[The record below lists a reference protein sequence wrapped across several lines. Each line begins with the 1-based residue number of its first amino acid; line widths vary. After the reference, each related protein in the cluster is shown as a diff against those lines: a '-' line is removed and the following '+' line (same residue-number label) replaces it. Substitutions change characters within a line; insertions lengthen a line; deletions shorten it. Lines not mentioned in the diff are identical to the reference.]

1 MVSNVMSSDKKIIE
15 IRDVVTKFG
24 ENLVHDGIN
33 LHVNEGEIYGLL
45 GPSGCGK
52 SVLMR
57 EMIMLENFHSGSIEL
72 LGHKIES
79 IQSRAAQ
86 QLRMQW
92 GVLFQ
97 SNALFTSLTVAENI
111 ALALQEYTKLSPE
124 IINDIVAF
132 KIDIV
137 GLKQSDG
144 NLYPSQISGG
154 MKKKAA
160 LARALV
166 MDPKVLFLDEPT
178 SGLDP
183 ISAREFDT
191 LIAKLRD
198 LLNLSVVMVSH
209 DLTSIN
215 NTLDRMGVIDNKKIV
230 AQGTL
235 EEVKTIKSPFIE
247 RFFEMEH

>member
-1 MVSNVMSSDKKIIE
+1 MSGRNKIMKVSNVI
-15 IRDVVTKFG
+15 TKFG
-24 ENLVHDGIN
+24 DKLVHNGIN

-57 EMIMLENFHSGSIEL
+57 EMIMLERIRSGSIEL
-72 LGHKIES
+72 LGQKIES
-79 IQSRAAQ
+79 IGMRAAQ
-86 QLRMQW
+86 KLRMQW

-111 ALALQEYTKLSPE
+111 ALALREYTKLSQE
-124 IINDIVAF
+124 SINDIVAF

-144 NLYPSQISGG
+144 RLYPSQISGG

-166 MDPKVLFLDEPT
+166 MDPKIVFLDEPT

-191 LIAKLRD
+191 LIVKLRD
-198 LLNLSVVMVSH
+198 LLNLTVVMVSH

-215 NTLDRMGVIDNKKIV
+215 TTLDRMAVIDNKKI
-230 AQGTL
+230 AAEGTL
-235 EEVKTIKSPFIE
+235 NEVKMIQSPFIE
-247 RFFEMEH
+247 RFFEMDKGKG

>member
-1 MVSNVMSSDKKIIE
+1 MRTAKSIINISE
-15 IRDVVTKFG
+15 VVTKFG
-24 ENLVHDGIN
+24 KNVVHDGVT
-33 LHVNEGEIYGLL
+33 LHVNRGEIYGFL

-52 SVLMR
+52 STLMR
-57 EMIMLENFHSGSIEL
+57 EIIMLENFHSGSIEL

-79 IQSRAAQ
+79 IKRRGAQ
-86 QLRMQW
+86 ELRMQW

-111 ALALQEYTKLSPE
+111 ALSLQEYTKLSQE
-124 IINDIVAF
+124 SINDIVAF

-137 GLKQSDG
+137 GLKQADG
-144 NLYPSQISGG
+144 MLYPSQISGG

-166 MDPKVLFLDEPT
+166 MDPAIVFLDEPT

-183 ISAREFDT
+183 ISAREFDA
-191 LIAKLRD
+191 LIVQLRD
-198 LLNLSVVMVSH
+198 LLNITVVMVTH

-215 NTLDRMGVIDNKKIV
+215 HTLDRMAVIDNKKIV
-230 AQGTL
+230 AEGTL
-235 EEVKTIKSPFIE
+235 EEVKKIKSPFIE
-247 RFFEMEH
+247 RFFYQ

>member
-1 MVSNVMSSDKKIIE
+1 MPSRKKIIE
-15 IRDVVTKFG
+15 IRNVVTKFG
-24 ENLVHDGIN
+24 GNLVHNGIN
-33 LHVNEGEIYGLL
+33 LHVNEGEIYGFL

-52 SVLMR
+52 STLLR
-57 EMIMLENFHSGSIEL
+57 EIIMLETIRSGSIEL

-79 IQSRAAQ
+79 IGMRAAQ
-86 QLRMQW
+86 KLRLQW

-111 ALALQEYTKLSPE
+111 ALALREYTKLSQE
-124 IINDIVAF
+124 SINDIVAF

-144 NLYPSQISGG
+144 MLYPSQISGG

-166 MDPKVLFLDEPT
+166 MDPKILFLDEPT

-191 LIAKLRD
+191 LIVKLRD
-198 LLNLSVVMVSH
+198 LLNLTVVMVSH

-215 NTLDRMGVIDNKKIV
+215 TTLDRMAVIDNKKIV
-230 AQGTL
+230 AEGTL
-235 EEVKTIKSPFIE
+235 KEVKMIKSPFIE
-247 RFFEMEH
+247 RFFEMDKGKG